1 MSERCCFTDRYV
13 KGVKPAPKGERRE
26 IYDTIVPG
34 LMLRVTDKGAKSF
47 AVNARWA
54 GKAGKRTIGPVKRV
68 SLKEARATA
77 RKWLELAQE
86 GKDPAELVR
95 QAREAEALTF
105 GAVMEEFIKR
115 HVSKLRKAK
124 DMEREIRKELMPRF
138 GRRPVS
144 SITRKDIT
152 KMLREIRDR
161 GAVFQAHHVFGHVRK
176 FYSWAM
182 AQEDEFDV
190 QASPCA
196 GINADELIGERGHRQ
211 RVLSDAEIRAVW
223 KAATKMAYPVGTLY
237 RMLLLT
243 GQRKTEVAGARW
255 REFDGKLWT
264 IPSERF
270 KSDKVHLVPLSA
282 DVLELL
288 EQLPRWT
295 QGDHLFSTTDGA
307 KPVNGFSKAKSRLD
321 ELMAEELG
329 RELEPWVIHDLRRTV
344 RTRLSQLKVHP
355 EIAELVIG
363 HNRKGL
369 HAVYDQHEALDERRE
384 ALEAWAHK
392 LRTIIESPPPGKVHD
407 IEEERRAR
415 A

>member
-13 KGVKPAPKGERRE
+13 KSVPAPKGARLEV
-26 IYDTIVPG
+26 YDTIVPG
-34 LMLRVTDKGAKSF
+34 LMLRVTPSGARSY

-68 SLKEARATA
+68 SLKEARANA
-77 RKWLELAQE
+77 REWLELAQQ

-115 HVSKLRKAK
+115 HVSKLRKVK

-196 GINADELIGERGHRQ
+196 GINADELIGKRGYRQ
-211 RVLSDAEIRAVW
+211 RVLNDAEIRAVW
-223 KAATKMAYPVGTLY
+223 KAAERMAYPMGTLY

-243 GQRKTEVAGARW
+243 GQRKTEVSGARW
-255 REFDGKLWT
+255 REFDGELWT

-270 KSDKVHLVPLSA
+270 KSDKAHLVPLSA

-295 QGDHLFSTTDGA
+295 GGDHLFSTTDGA
-307 KPVNGFSKAKSRLD
+307 KPINGFSKAKARLD
-321 ELMAEELG
+321 ELVIEELG
-329 RELEPWVIHDLRRTV
+329 HEPEPWQVHDIRRSV
-344 RTRLSQLKVHP
+344 RTRLLSS
-355 EIAELVIG
+355 
-363 HNRKGL
+363 RF
-369 HAVYDQHEALDERRE
+369 
-384 ALEAWAHK
+384 
-392 LRTIIESPPPGKVHD
+392 RTRS
-407 IEEERRAR
+407 RSW
-415 A
+415 